1 MRMALPAPPSWLRL
15 APGHY
20 PPPQATLISELAKGV
35 LEGRIEWG
43 LISVGALIG
52 VVLIVIDEALG
63 KAGLT
68 RLPPL
73 ASGMGIYLPVIATAP
88 IVLGAISGWLY
99 QRWIANRPYAPIVR
113 RLVVLLASGLIVGES
128 LFGVLLAGLIVVTNP
143 EISSWEQKSS
153 EVFWLTC

>member
-1 MRMALPAPPSWLRL
+1 M
-15 APGHY
+15 
-20 PPPQATLISELAKGV
+20 
-35 LEGRIEWG
+35 
-43 LISVGALIG
+43 SVGALIG

-73 ASGMGIYLPVIATAP
+73 ASGMGIYLPVVATAP

-99 QRWIANRPYAPIVR
+99 QRWIARQPYAPIAR

-128 LFGVLLAGLIVVTNP
+128 LFGVLLAGLIVITNKATP
-143 EISSWEQKSS
+143 LAVVGDNFQFMAPVLAGTGVVAVVAGMYTVIAQVGRWVSDMPANVEH
-153 EVFWLTC
+153 